1 MDLSGSIKGMQI
13 DYYTRK
19 TLITLEVNE
28 QPVGIEK
35 LMDKVL
41 SIKLTLF
48 RKKRSLDSNA
58 YFHVLCDKLRQ
69 TLGISMAAMKNDLI
83 TTYGQIWYMDD
94 GQAFIYKTN
103 ATPEFIREREEVHL
117 ELIKIGE
124 DGAYWYRAYRGS
136 HTYNTEEMAR
146 LIQGTVMECK
156 DHGIET
162 ATPEEIE
169 RMQRLWEGRLHEQG
183 SKDKGQ
189 IMQE

>member
-1 MDLSGSIKGMQI
+1 MDLSGRINDIKI
-13 DYYTRK
+13 DFYTRK
-19 TLITLEVNE
+19 PLLTLQLNQEPSV
-28 QPVGIEK
+28 IEK
-35 LMDKVL
+35 LMDKDL
-41 SIKLTLF
+41 DIKLVVH

-69 TLGISMAAMKNDLI
+69 INNVSMAHQKNDLI
-83 TTYGQIWYMDD
+83 TTYGQIWYMED

-103 ATPEFIREREEVHL
+103 ATPEFVREREEVHM

-156 DHGIET
+156 DAGIET
-162 ATPEEIE
+162 ATPEEIA
-169 RMQRLWEGRLHEQG
+169 Q
-183 SKDKGQ
+183 
-189 IMQE
+189 MQERWGIKFKEGAEV

>member
-1 MDLSGSIKGMQI
+1 MDLSGNIKGMQI

-103 ATPEFIREREEVHL
+103 ATPEFVREREEVHL

-169 RMQRLWEGRLHEQG
+169 RMQQLWEVRRHE
-183 SKDKGQ
+183 
-189 IMQE
+189 

>member
-35 LMDKVL
+35 LLDKVL

>member
-35 LMDKVL
+35 LIDKVL

>member
-103 ATPEFIREREEVHL
+103 ATPEFIREREEVHF

>member
-103 ATPEFIREREEVHL
+103 ATPEFIREREEIHL

>member
-169 RMQRLWEGRLHEQG
+169 RMQQLWEGRLHEQG

>member
-19 TLITLEVNE
+19 TQITLEVNE

-83 TTYGQIWYMDD
+83 NTYGQIWYMDD